1 MYELSKLRPYNVLEF
16 EFPFCKHELC
26 LVPSPPPAGCD
37 SVSAILCSAAASS
50 SSSRHQGLPL
60 LYLDL
65 SDCPRVSDAGLQVIA
80 RNAPRLQHLYL
91 RKCVGITGKW
101 RRDRCF
107 GMLRKALRVGIYAM
121 YQDCL
126 SRVRARGHPDILL
139 ILNLI
144 VATFAH

>member
-1 MYELSKLRPYNVLEF
+1 MYKLSKLRPYNVLEF

-37 SVSAILCSAAASS
+37 SVSAILCSAVAAAAT
-50 SSSRHQGLPL
+50 SSRHQGLPL

-101 RRDRCF
+101 REPLLQNVKKGSASRY
-107 GMLRKALRVGIYAM
+107 LRNVPRLPFQSA
-121 YQDCL
+121 
-126 SRVRARGHPDILL
+126 RAGSIQIH
-139 ILNLI
+139 
-144 VATFAH
+144 F